1 MLVVLVML
9 VGLALLVAPVVLG
22 IIWGSSR
29 TTGNG
34 TTSSSTSSSSST
46 ATSSASSA
54 TCGTSSVVH

>member
-22 IIWGSSR
+22 IIWGSSS

-34 TTSSSTSSSSST
+34 TTSSSTGSSST

>member
-22 IIWGSSR
+22 IIWGSSS

-34 TTSSSTSSSSST
+34 TTSSSTSSSST

-54 TCGTSSVVH
+54 TCSTSRVVH